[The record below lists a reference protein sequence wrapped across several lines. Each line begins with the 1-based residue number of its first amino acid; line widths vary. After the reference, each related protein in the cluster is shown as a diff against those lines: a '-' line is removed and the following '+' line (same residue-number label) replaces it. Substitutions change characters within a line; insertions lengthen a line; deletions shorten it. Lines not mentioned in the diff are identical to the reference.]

1 MVTYLANRVSA
12 FGWIPAHALHDPA
25 SGLGVLL
32 RQSRGHYTC
41 APEVVDGALL
51 GAAQRLNVGVLV
63 TMQLGMLQPILAGL
77 PEGQAELVMKGGYQ
91 LQVVASL
98 AAVTAGACGVRKFQY
113 AAVVRREGLLLV
125 WQDDVAQILPHAQRM
140 EDRLLSYVWGR
151 SARLSSPPGMSPF
164 TGQTPLQS
172 PTPSVSSYSMHL
184 DKGGG
189 AVMVSTDEAS
199 DGGEGGGEGG
209 PDMPESIHRPVV
221 LHSAVFI
228 GLGVCLAIVLV
239 YGFSVGQLV
248 SEALLDGS
256 YARLALV
263 AACPLL
269 ICAGMFFF
277 QVIFGDLWQMVGPL
291 GGLQTNSRTYSCL
304 KPNMRQAYALGF
316 SPPHMTIQMPVYKE
330 GMDSVIIPTVR
341 SLQAAISFY
350 ESRGGT
356 ASIFVNDDGMRLLPD
371 QEAQVRKDFYQDN
384 DIGWIA
390 RPKHGDDGYLRKGK
404 FKKASNMNFALNIS
418 QKVEA
423 YMQDVVDAKYAEK
436 PGFKDGDPLM
446 LEEQELHGIYEQC
459 LQRVLAEEPKAR
471 AGGNIRIGE
480 FILIVDSDTRVVSP
494 TWPLSVCFRI
504 LTYLSPYIHSPSTV
518 SSTARPRCSS
528 PPRWPSSSTRPA
540 SCRSSRTTSR
550 TASPSSP
557 TWSTPPSAS
566 LSARARWPPLSATT
580 PSSAGRPSRTSA
592 SLRRRRRAASSPTG
606 PRATSRRTLTLR
618 CACRSRAA
626 RSGLRA
632 TTATASRRA
641 YR

>member
-12 FGWIPAHALHDPA
+12 FGWIPPHALHDPA

-41 APEVVDGALL
+41 SPEAIDSELL
-51 GAAQRLNVGVLV
+51 GAARRLNVGVLV
-63 TMQLGMLQPILAGL
+63 TMQLGMLQPILAGML
-77 PEGQAELVMKGGYQ
+77 EGQAELVMKGGYQ
-91 LQVVASL
+91 LQVVESL
-98 AAVTAGACGVRKFQY
+98 AAVTASSVRKFQY
-113 AAVVRREGLLLV
+113 AAILRKEGLLLV
-125 WQDDVAQILPHAQRM
+125 WQDDVAHILPHAQKM
-140 EDRLLSYVWGR
+140 EDRLLSYVWGK

-172 PTPSVSSYSMHL
+172 PTPSVSNYSMHM
-184 DKGGG
+184 DKGGT
-189 AVMVSTDEAS
+189 VMVTTDEAS
-199 DGGEGGGEGG
+199 DGGEGGGL
-209 PDMPESIHRPVV
+209 DVPESVNRPVV

-256 YARLALV
+256 YTRLALI

-277 QVIFGDLWQMVGPL
+277 QVIFGDLWQIAGPL
-291 GGLQTNSRTYSCL
+291 SGLQTNSRTYSCI
-304 KPNMRQAYALGF
+304 KPNIRQASSLGF
-316 SPPHMTIQMPVYKE
+316 SPPHITIQMPVYKE

-371 QEAQVRKDFYQDN
+371 EEAQIRKDFYQDN

-423 YMQDVVDAKYAEK
+423 YIQKVVDAKCAK
-436 PGFKDGDPLM
+436 NPGFRDGDPLM
-446 LEEQELHGIYEQC
+446 LEEQELDGIYEQC

-480 FILIVDSDTRVVSP
+480 FILIVDSDTRIVSP
-494 TWPLSVCFRI
+494 
-504 LTYLSPYIHSPSTV
+504 
-518 SSTARPRCSS
+518 A
-528 PPRWPSSSTRPA
+528 WPS
-540 SCRSSRTTSR
+540 
-550 TASPSSP
+550 
-557 TWSTPPSAS
+557 
-566 LSARARWPPLSATT
+566 
-580 PSSAGRPSRTSA
+580 
-592 SLRRRRRAASSPTG
+592 
-606 PRATSRRTLTLR
+606 
-618 CACRSRAA
+618 
-626 RSGLRA
+626 
-632 TTATASRRA
+632 
-641 YR
+641 